1 MVEMLGNLFLGQGG
15 PKNISRNAPKGVVY
29 EHIKVSP
36 GTIEVAGEH
45 IMAVT
50 DALRIHQD
58 FFGADEAIT
67 NYAPNRDEWVATL
80 IFCENSREAV
90 RQKRNSVI
98 SDLKKRITA
107 ERVLDAR
114 PMPFRVQGSKVQG

>member
-1 MVEMLGNLFLGQGG
+1 MVEMLGNLFLDKDNQ
-15 PKNISRNAPKGVVY
+15 KNINPNAQKGVVY

-45 IMAVT
+45 IMSVT
-50 DALRIHQD
+50 EALQLHKD

-80 IFCENSREAV
+80 IFYENSRDTV

-98 SDLKKRITA
+98 SDMKKIFKA
-107 ERVLDAR
+107 ERVLDSVPQR
-114 PMPFRVQGSKVQG
+114 